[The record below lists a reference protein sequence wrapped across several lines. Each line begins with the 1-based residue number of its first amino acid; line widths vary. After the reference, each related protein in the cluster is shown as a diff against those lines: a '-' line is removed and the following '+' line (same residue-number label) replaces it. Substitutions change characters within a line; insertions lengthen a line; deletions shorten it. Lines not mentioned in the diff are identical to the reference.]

1 MIILFLLTSF
11 LELTIFLFAAITFVL
26 AVRFFMSS
34 RRRLLEEFPGIPG
47 QRKLTGFGF
56 DRSGFLIPKNQDKP
70 TGTFPHYHAPASD
83 TRKPAPAKDEIRDLR
98 RQLQQQQQELSKAM
112 EKISGISQSRGISE
126 PTGNVGWEDEQKSE
140 TLRRQM
146 EKKEAEINRLRG
158 QESYT
163 QQLQERFEEVQ
174 GEFEKLQEKMAGMEK
189 QAWQT
194 AELNLQLEQA
204 EQEQLQFEKTLHKK
218 EEKLRE
224 LSLENHQL
232 HNTLHDL
239 ENKLKAADLQ
249 RQQLQKKIQLLEDI
263 NSNMMDMDK
272 ENRSLRS
279 ESVRMAELES
289 MLHMMTDEIHKLR
302 RK

>member
-126 PTGNVGWEDEQKSE
+126 PTGNVAWEDEQKSE

-146 EKKEAEINRLRG
+146 GRKKPRSTACGARSRIHSNSRNGLKKYRENLRSCRKRWLEWKNRPG
-158 QESYT
+158 
-163 QQLQERFEEVQ
+163 
-174 GEFEKLQEKMAGMEK
+174 
-189 QAWQT
+189 
-194 AELNLQLEQA
+194 
-204 EQEQLQFEKTLHKK
+204 
-218 EEKLRE
+218 
-224 LSLENHQL
+224 
-232 HNTLHDL
+232 
-239 ENKLKAADLQ
+239 
-249 RQQLQKKIQLLEDI
+249 RQQ
-263 NSNMMDMDK
+263 N
-272 ENRSLRS
+272 
-279 ESVRMAELES
+279 
-289 MLHMMTDEIHKLR
+289 
-302 RK
+302 